1 MLGRRCLVVNL
12 RRRSWP
18 AERLQVLPIRWH
30 IHSRALASSKRSGCT
45 PCRALR
51 QLPQVQTMTTT
62 TTTADTQA
70 AREAE
75 FVQLL
80 AQVTPDDF
88 AEVLRELEAMAAL
101 GETDA
106 IRG

>member
-1 MLGRRCLVVNL
+1 
-12 RRRSWP
+12 
-18 AERLQVLPIRWH
+18 
-30 IHSRALASSKRSGCT
+30 
-45 PCRALR
+45 
-51 QLPQVQTMTTT
+51 MTTT